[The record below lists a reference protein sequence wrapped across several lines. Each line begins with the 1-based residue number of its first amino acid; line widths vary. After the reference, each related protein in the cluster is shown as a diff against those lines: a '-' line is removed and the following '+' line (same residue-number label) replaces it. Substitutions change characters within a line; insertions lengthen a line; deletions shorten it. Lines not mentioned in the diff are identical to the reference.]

1 MELHLHL
8 TVAFR
13 ALDRKWGKPVDLD
26 TPEDLSTCVPAVVDR
41 PTATFSSEEYLITRR
56 RPKPYSRPEEIR
68 SKENETVNDSFADIS
83 CPRIPSVSD
92 LEELSGCNGKSNS
105 RTTKL
110 SVALDRNENKIEGGS
125 SVSPNSELEGATER
139 GKQRNVFR
147 LFKDIANSYIDK
159 KCKRV
164 LTR

>member
-68 SKENETVNDSFADIS
+68 SKENEIVNDSFADIS
-83 CPRIPSVSD
+83 CPRIPSASD
-92 LEELSGCNGKSNS
+92 LKELSGCNGTSNS
-105 RTTKL
+105 RTMKFT
-110 SVALDRNENKIEGGS
+110 ADLDRNENKFEGGFP
-125 SVSPNSELEGATER
+125 VSPNSELEGATGR
-139 GKQRNVFR
+139 GKQRNVLR
-147 LFKDIANSYIDK
+147 LLK
-159 KCKRV
+159 KCKKV